1 MHNTPLRTL
10 RLRRSAA
17 LLLLPL
23 AMLSACG
30 GGSSG
35 PSSSTAATASV
46 PAAQASIVAEIPSS
60 VTSMEP
66 LQIASDASYAP
77 NEYVDASTGA
87 LTGWDLQLAT
97 DVCAVLGQ
105 HCTINNVT
113 FSDIIPALLESPPKY
128 VMSFSSYTP
137 TAQREQSGIDFIT
150 YYQAGES
157 WLAKVGGPTITHAS
171 QMCGHSVAVEAG
183 TVEESDAWGYM
194 GKKPGGDAISGDT
207 DNCTAA
213 GLQDI
218 TVDSFDTQTEAN
230 AALLSGRA
238 DFGWADQP
246 IADYQVKLNPGKLK
260 ISGQPCSIYPYGVA
274 VVKSLGFDKAI
285 EDAISYLISHGYYTQ
300 ILKSY
305 NVSDGAVPASAVGVN
320 DNNPVGSTCVPSY

>member
-1 MHNTPLRTL
+1 MHTTPLPTL

-17 LLLLPL
+17 LLVLPL

-30 GGSSG
+30 GGSSA
-35 PSSSTAATASV
+35 PSSSAAGTASV

-60 VTSMEP
+60 VTGMEP
-66 LQIASDASYAP
+66 LQIASDATYAP
-77 NEYVDASTGA
+77 NEYVNASTGA

-113 FSDIIPALLESPPKY
+113 FDDIIPALEESPPKY
-128 VMSFSSYTP
+128 VMSFSSFTP
-137 TAQREQSGIDFIT
+137 TAAREQTGIDFIT

-157 WLAKVGGPTITHAS
+157 WMAKVGGPTITKAS

-194 GKKPGGDAISGDT
+194 GKKPGGDSIPGDT
-207 DNCTAA
+207 DNCTTA

-230 AALLSGRA
+230 AALLDGRA

-246 IADYQVKLNPGKLK
+246 VADYQVKLNPGKLE
-260 ISGQPCSIYPYGVA
+260 ISGQPCSVYPYGIA
-274 VVKSLGFDKAI
+274 VIHTLGFDKAL
-285 EDAISYLISHGYYTQ
+285 EDAITYLINHGYYSN

-305 NVSDGAVPASAVGVN
+305 GVTDGAVAASDVSVN